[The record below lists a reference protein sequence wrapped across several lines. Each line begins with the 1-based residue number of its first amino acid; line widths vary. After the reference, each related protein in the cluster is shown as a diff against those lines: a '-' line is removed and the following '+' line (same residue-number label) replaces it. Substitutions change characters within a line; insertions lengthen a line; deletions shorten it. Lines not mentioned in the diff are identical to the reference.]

1 MNRDS
6 FGSRVLGRTAT
17 LRGLLAAL
25 TFVASLAACGDDVE
39 ETPPDG
45 GTPLR
50 DLGADAGDTDGG
62 TPTDL
67 GVDANTPV
75 DAGDV
80 DGGAPVDGGD
90 VDGGAPVDAGDVD
103 GGAPIDAG
111 APDAGSCLGTGGC
124 WSCAPTTQVQFLNAC
139 TGAGCSPFDNRARL
153 PLLNPDGTLP
163 PLP

>member
-6 FGSRVLGRTAT
+6 FGSRVPPGTAS

-25 TFVASLAACGDDVE
+25 TLALALAACGDDDGE
-39 ETPPDG
+39 DTPPDG

-50 DLGADAGDTDGG
+50 DLGADAGDTDGS

-75 DAGDV
+75 DAGDI
-80 DGGAPVDGGD
+80 DS
-90 VDGGAPVDAGDVD
+90 GAPVDAGDAD
-103 GGAPIDAG
+103 GGSTIDAA

-124 WSCAPTTQVQFLNAC
+124 WSCAPTTRLEFVNAC
-139 TGAGCSPFDNRARL
+139 TSAACSPFDNRARL